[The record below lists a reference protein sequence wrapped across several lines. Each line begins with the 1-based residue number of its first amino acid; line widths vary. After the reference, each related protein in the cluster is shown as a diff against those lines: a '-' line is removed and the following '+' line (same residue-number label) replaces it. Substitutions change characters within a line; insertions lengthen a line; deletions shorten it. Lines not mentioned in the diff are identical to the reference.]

1 MSVVAET
8 LTPTAPTR
16 RRRPVIGLLAIGGV
30 LLVVVL
36 WIVAPGLFSRY
47 DPLVGDTAAI
57 FAPPSTAHWFGA
69 DHLGRDLFARVVH
82 GTANTMATAAGAVAI
97 GAVGGGLLGLL
108 APTGPRGLDPVVMRF
123 VDVLTAVPGL
133 LIALLLIAFTGPG
146 LLPIAVGVG
155 IASIASF
162 ARVMRSEVLKV
173 RGFDFV
179 EAAALGGE
187 GRASVLFRTILP
199 NAAGPV
205 LALVAV
211 DLSAAI
217 LAISGLGFLGYGAP
231 PPTPEWGVLIADG
244 RNYLATAWWMT
255 TLPGLVIVVTVVAL
269 SALSRRLLER
279 ARV

>member
-1 MSVVAET
+1 MTAIAESV
-8 LTPTAPTR
+8 TPSPTPR
-16 RRRPVIGLLAIGGV
+16 RRRPLIGLLAITAV
-30 LLVVVL
+30 LLVIVL
-36 WIVAPGLFSRY
+36 WAIVPGLFTSY
-47 DPLVGDTAAI
+47 DPLAGDTEAI
-57 FAPPSTAHWFGA
+57 FAPPSAAHWFGA
-69 DHLGRDLFARVVH
+69 DHLGRDVFARVVH
-82 GTANTMATAAGAVAI
+82 GTVNTMATAAGAVAI
-97 GAVGGGLLGLL
+97 GAIGGGLLGLL
-108 APTGPRGLDPVVMRF
+108 SPTGPRGLDPVVMRF
-123 VDVLTAVPGL
+123 IDVLTAIPGL
-133 LIALLLIAFTGPG
+133 LIALLLISFTGPG

-155 IASIASF
+155 ISSIASF

-179 EAAALGGE
+179 EAAALSGE
-187 GRASVLFRTILP
+187 RRASVLFRTILP

-244 RNYLATAWWMT
+244 RNYLGTAWWMT
-255 TLPGLVIVVTVVAL
+255 TLPGLVIVVAVVAL

>member
-1 MSVVAET
+1 MSAIAET
-8 LTPTAPTR
+8 LSPIVATR
-16 RRRPVIGLLAIGGV
+16 RRRPVIGLLAIVAV
-30 LLVVVL
+30 LLVILL

-47 DPLVGDTAAI
+47 DPLLGDTAAI

-69 DHLGRDLFARVVH
+69 DHLGRDVFARVVH

-97 GAVGGGLLGLL
+97 GAAGGGLLGLL

-173 RGFDFV
+173 RGFDYV

-255 TLPGLVIVVTVVAL
+255 TLPGLVIVTTVVAL
-269 SALSRRLLER
+269 SALSRRLLEH